1 MTNDDATTPPSRRV
15 PDPLVMP
22 FANVRHL
29 GFRDKV
35 RATRL
40 AGFGQLSLHPHEA
53 RDTIKGGLRPADML
67 EIATADGVAIT
78 RLDPLSNWN
87 PRWLPTNMDAA
98 YIDGFDIEAAEFF
111 ELCGQLG
118 IRYCS
123 LNATFAADVYPAD
136 YVRSGSTLDMLAEIP
151 GDRIHCVQLNDGPL
165 RLPADVTLEE
175 NCFDRGWPGTGE
187 FPLTEIVRTLADR
200 DALRQVSPEVFSP
213 YNATRSPAE
222 IAALS
227 SDSLHA
233 VLDTADVA
241 Y

>member
-67 EIATADGVAIT
+67 EIAAADGVAIT

-123 LNATFAADVYPAD
+123 LNATFAPAERRD
-136 YVRSGSTLDMLAEIP
+136 RLRHPPLRAQRIASTGAGRAPASSRCPALLIFSSYA
-151 GDRIHCVQLNDGPL
+151 GRRAGRRGFL
-165 RLPADVTLEE
+165 RLPP
-175 NCFDRGWPGTGE
+175 DRPRSRRDHS
-187 FPLTEIVRTLADR
+187 RT
-200 DALRQVSPEVFSP
+200 
-213 YNATRSPAE
+213 
-222 IAALS
+222 
-227 SDSLHA
+227 
-233 VLDTADVA
+233 
-241 Y
+241 